1 MTPNRARLELIG
13 QLIKDYRIDGVVELT
28 WQACHT
34 YNVEAFNVREYVTGE
49 QKKPYIQIETDY
61 SENDIQQIKVRIQA
75 FLELM
80 GG

>member
-1 MTPNRARLELIG
+1 M
-13 QLIKDYRIDGVVELT
+13 IKDRWSCGANL
-28 WQACHT
+28 AGCHT
-34 YNVEAFNVREYVTGE
+34 YNVEAFNVREYVTTE
-49 QKKPYIQIETDY
+49 HKKPYIQIETDY